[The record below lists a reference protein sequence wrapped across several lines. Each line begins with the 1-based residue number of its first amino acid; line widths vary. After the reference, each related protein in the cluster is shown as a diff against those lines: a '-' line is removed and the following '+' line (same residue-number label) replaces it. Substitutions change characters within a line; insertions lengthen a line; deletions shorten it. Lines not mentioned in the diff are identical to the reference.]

1 MFACQAKCR
10 QFEPGYPLQYSRCSL
25 MAEPRSPKPYVGVR
39 FSPPRPMVDS
49 TGVRRRLINSGEW
62 SDGLQRL
69 GSNPRSTTSILWCGH
84 SVMVALDIVTVSVRI
99 QIPMVTPKE
108 IGALANVVIAAV

>member
-1 MFACQAKCR
+1 MVA
-10 QFEPGYPLQYSRCSL
+10 L
-25 MAEPRSPKPYVGVR
+25 RSPKSLVAVR
-39 FSPPRPMVDS
+39 VRTPGPMVDS

-84 SVMVALDIVTVSVRI
+84 SVMVARNIVTVSVRI
-99 QIPMVTPKE
+99 QIPMVTPKK
-108 IGALANVVIAAV
+108 IGALADMVIATA